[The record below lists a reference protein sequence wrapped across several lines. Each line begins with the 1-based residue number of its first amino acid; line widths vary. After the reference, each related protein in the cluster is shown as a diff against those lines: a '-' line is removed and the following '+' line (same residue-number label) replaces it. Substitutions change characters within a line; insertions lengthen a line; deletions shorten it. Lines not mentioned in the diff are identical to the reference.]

1 MGYNKQNFEDNKVL
15 HASQLNHIEDGIEA
29 NESAIANK
37 QDKLVSG
44 TNVKTINGQSILGS
58 GNISI
63 TGGDGSADLSA
74 YATKEELN
82 AKADAVHVHED
93 LATKEDLNKKQNTL
107 ISGIN
112 IKTINGISLLG
123 DGDIEIKGNSGSGS
137 DAEDILLGTLPMEIT
152 ENFCYII
159 SPTNATIS
167 TGEGTPQ
174 LLDFNSGNV
183 PYIDNPTYS
192 SAIPE
197 VIGSSTIKLGYDTAK
212 GNKSISIDIPLPDWK
227 IGDTYTMCFRL
238 VDASDEVKIKTIKPY
253 VRVQGGTTNQ
263 LSHPGCDSGDA
274 WVFKSFT
281 AEEAYNRLTLVIAY
295 NAVMVESSYFIFDVR
310 MYQGAHTELPSG
322 ASFDI
327 LAETKYNVDGY
338 KGSTLSAVNG
348 ETVYVYQVDT
358 SNSEVET
365 DNGGVIFFGDS
376 IMDFSNIP
384 YMYSMRTGKPI
395 IDCAVGGTRM
405 SDSRDEGNGYKPYDM
420 ASIANAIGTNN
431 YTALINGGKNSAFT
445 TLSTAN
451 IAGYKAIVLEFGT
464 NDFSAKV
471 PFHGETTDTI
481 EGALKFILRTLISK
495 YPGIRIIVLST
506 LQYITLGQGNESGV
520 PTHDDGTVW
529 EMNELIKEVCES
541 DEFCVPFIDMYHKF
555 GQNPMTRNYLNSD
568 GVHLTSP
575 YGVQR
580 YLDILVGQLNALGI

>member
-15 HASQLNHIEDGIEA
+15 HASQLNYIEKGIVD
-29 NESAIANK
+29 NETAISNK
-37 QDKLVSG
+37 QDALISG
-44 TNVKTINGQSILGS
+44 QNIKTINGKSILGS
-58 GNISI
+58 GDLTI
-63 TGGDGSADLSA
+63 TGGDGNIDLSGF
-74 YATKEELN
+74 ATKGDLN
-82 AKADAVHVHED
+82 SKADSDHTHED
-93 LATKEDLNKKQNTL
+93 LATKQDLNAKQNTL

-123 DGDIEIKGNSGSGS
+123 DGDIEIKGNAGSGN

-152 ENFCYII
+152 EDFCYII

-167 TGEGTPQ
+167 TGEGVPQ
-174 LLDFNSGNV
+174 LLNFNSETV

-197 VIGSSTIKLGYDTAK
+197 VVGTSTIRLGYDTAK
-212 GNKSISIDIPLPDWK
+212 GNKSISVDIPLPDWQV
-227 IGDTYTMCFRL
+227 GGTYTMCFRL
-238 VDASDEVKIKTIKPY
+238 VDASDEVKIKAIKPY
-253 VRVQGGTTNQ
+253 LRVQGGTTNQ

-274 WVFKSFT
+274 WIFKSFT
-281 AEEAYNRLTLVIAY
+281 AEEAYNRLTLVVAY
-295 NAVMVESSYFIFDVR
+295 NAAMVEGSYFIFDVR

-322 ASFDI
+322 ANFDI
-327 LAETKYNVDGY
+327 LAETKYNIDGY
-338 KGSTLSAVNG
+338 KGSTLEAVNG
-348 ETVYVYQVDT
+348 ETVYVYQIDV
-358 SNSEVET
+358 SNADIAT

-384 YMYSMRTGKPI
+384 SMYSKRTGKPI
-395 IDCAVGGTRM
+395 INCSVGGTRM
-405 SDSRDEGNGYKPYDM
+405 SDSRDEGNAYKPYDM

-431 YTALINGGKNSAFT
+431 YTALIDGGKNAAFT
-445 TLSTAN
+445 TLATAN
-451 IAGYKAIVLEFGT
+451 IGGYKAIILEFGT

-495 YPGIRIIVLST
+495 YPGIRIVVLST
-506 LQYITLGQGNESGV
+506 LQYITIGQGNESGV

-529 EMNELIKEVCES
+529 EMNEVIKEVCES

-555 GQNPMTRNYLNSD
+555 GQNAMTRNYLNSD